1 MSALVSWEYYSSLHN
16 KVTEQDFSKAEALAE
31 KEVSIVIGL
40 PRWSEIATDT
50 FGFETLQ
57 DCICN
62 VIDIMADNDAS
73 GVGRGIVSVSNDGY
87 TEHYAASKADEVRKD
102 LQKSIRS
109 MLSSTGLVGA
119 Y

>member
-1 MSALVSWEYYSSLHN
+1 MSALVSWEYYSSLHD
-16 KVTEQDFSKAEALAE
+16 KVTETDFPKAESLAE
-31 KEVSIVIGL
+31 KEISLVIGL
-40 PRWSEIATDT
+40 PRWNGITSDT
-50 FGFETLQ
+50 FGYDTLK

-62 VIDIMADNDAS
+62 VVDIMAANDAS

-87 TEHYAASKADEVRKD
+87 TEHYATSKDDEVRKD
-102 LQKSIRS
+102 LHKSIRA